1 MAQRLTGKKQKKTK
15 MNWINIESFSALQEQ
30 LKTTPNAYLLLYK
43 SGSEASEC
51 ALENASKTNQENVTF
66 LVADVSKVRDIHV
79 EYDIK
84 SAPILLH
91 FQDGKL
97 SNTFKG
103 CNDVSFYEKI
113 FEQNYYIAENKG
125 GEKTQK
131 RVTVYSTPSCSWCTT
146 LKKHLDHHGIRY
158 KDVDVARDTKAAEE
172 MVKRSGQQGV
182 PQTDIN
188 GQMIVGFDKNKI
200 NSLLGIQ

>member
-1 MAQRLTGKKQKKTK
+1 
-15 MNWINIESFSALQEQ
+15 MNLINIDSYQSLQEK
-30 LKTTPNAYLLLYK
+30 LKETPAAYLLLYK

-51 ALENASKTNQENVTF
+51 ALSNLSSTTDNDANI
-66 LVADVSKVRDIHV
+66 LVADVSRVRDIHPV
-79 EYDIK
+79 YGVK
-84 SAPILLH
+84 TAPILLS
-91 FQDGKL
+91 FQDARL
-97 SNTFKG
+97 VNTFKG

-113 FEQNYYIAENKG
+113 FHQDYFVAKEG
-125 GEKTQK
+125 DEKKPQK

-158 KDVDVARDTKAAEE
+158 KDIDVSRDAKAAET
-172 MVKRSGQQGV
+172 MTKRSGQQGV

-188 GQMIVGFDKNKI
+188 GQMIVGFDKNRI